1 MLKKLLLVT
10 LLFKSITGM
19 HKVEKVLD
27 DVYKIDFDSM
37 DLQSRTLYYCYRRF
51 IVEHNDKMVIV
62 NTNNMDGKLKN
73 ITEEKLRK
81 ALKEGNITMIKIDLD
96 KYHLRY
102 NRKD

>member
-1 MLKKLLLVT
+1 MTKKLLLSL
-10 LLFKSITGM
+10 LLFNSLNCM

-27 DVYKIDFDSM
+27 DVYKVDFDSM

-81 ALKEGNITMIKIDLD
+81 ALKEGYISMSKIDLD